1 VPPSEFIPLAEE
13 TGLVVP
19 LGHWVL
25 DEACRALSTLPEQI
39 TLSVNLSGR
48 QLLQPEFL
56 HRAEGDAGPLPHRP
70 SRLRLELTE
79 SMLIGNGAAAIAALT
94 QLRGPGCG
102 SASTISAPAT
112 PRSATC
118 TSCPSTRS
126 KIDRSFVG
134 AMGNDE
140 RKIKIVQSILV
151 LGKALGIDV
160 VAEGVE
166 TQEQVDVLRRP
177 AAKRAQGY
185 FFARP
190 VPLDSSLELTDLAQ
204 A

>member
-1 VPPSEFIPLAEE
+1 MLAR
-13 TGLVVP
+13 
-19 LGHWVL
+19 
-25 DEACRALSTLPEQI
+25 CRI
-39 TLSVNLSGR
+39 
-48 QLLQPEFL
+48 
-56 HRAEGDAGPLPHRP
+56 DP

-94 QLRGPGCG
+94 QLRGTGVRLCIDDFGTGYSSLSYLHELPID
-102 SASTISAPAT
+102 SL
-112 PRSATC
+112 
-118 TSCPSTRS
+118 

-166 TQEQVDVLRRP
+166 TQEQVEVLRRLGCE
-177 AAKRAQGY
+177 RAQGY

-190 VPLDSSLELTDLAQ
+190 VPLEQLSLS
-204 A
+204 